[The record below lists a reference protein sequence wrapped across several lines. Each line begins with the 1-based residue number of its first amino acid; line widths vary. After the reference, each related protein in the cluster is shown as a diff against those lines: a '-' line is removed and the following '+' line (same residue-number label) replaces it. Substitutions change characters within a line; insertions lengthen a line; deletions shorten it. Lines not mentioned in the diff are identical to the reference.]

1 MKPTKKKPVKKPVK
15 KKAVKK
21 AKSSGTSKY
30 GVYNSF
36 ADMAGSELARLM
48 EKD

>member
-21 AKSSGTSKY
+21 AKPSVSKY

-36 ADMAGSELARLM
+36 SDMAGSELARLM